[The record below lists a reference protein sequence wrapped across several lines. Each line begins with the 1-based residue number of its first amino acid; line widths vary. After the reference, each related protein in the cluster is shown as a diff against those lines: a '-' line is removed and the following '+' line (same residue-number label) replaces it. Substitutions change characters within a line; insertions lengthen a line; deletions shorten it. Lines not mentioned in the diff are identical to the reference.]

1 MYYYDCISII
11 VYYDCSRINKLRHA
25 TDRVVFTQS
34 VSAIECITIIVLVL
48 YYIILY
54 YCCSSIRLLV
64 YAYYIIIVIVL
75 YELYVSITLTT

>member
-11 VYYDCSRINKLRHA
+11 LYYYCSRINKLRHA

-48 YYIILY
+48 YYIIIVVVLDY
-54 YCCSSIRLLV
+54 YCMH
-64 YAYYIIIVIVL
+64 IIL
-75 YELYVSITLTT
+75 SL